1 MALWPSTAT
10 APHSGTLR
18 HHPPR
23 CGEEHAMAIPTTGRP
38 SAGSLT
44 FLGGAGTVTGSK
56 YLVRTPRA
64 SVLVECGLFQGLRE
78 LRRQN
83 WEPLQVP
90 AASVHAVVIT
100 HAHLDHSGYL
110 PRLVKDGF
118 TGLIH
123 ATPETVRLAAIVLRD
138 SAHLLEEEAE
148 LANKQGWSKHKPA
161 LPLYDTEDVERCL
174 KQFVELDFD
183 TTAEIADGVHC
194 RFSNAGHILGS
205 AWAKLTLEN
214 TANTVNTASTPTT
227 AGTANNSARSTTIAF
242 SGDLGRPQHPLLRP
256 PDPFDGADTL
266 LIESTYG
273 DRRHDDAASSARF
286 EKAVDSTLKH
296 GGTVLIPAFAID
308 RTEMILHELTHLA
321 ARGVL
326 RDAPI
331 YVDSPMALK
340 TLDVYSDALKNR
352 RPEFLPTVSEQGLAD
367 LYPPHLHL
375 ARTQEESM
383 RIDRQRGP
391 QIVISASGMA
401 TGGRVLHHLEA
412 FLPDHR
418 NTVLIVGFAAAG
430 TRARDLA
437 QGATTLKMHGR
448 YVPVHAN
455 VVVLP
460 GLSAHADYPEILDWL
475 GTAPAP
481 STTYVVH
488 GEPSASEHLRDLI
501 CDRLGW
507 TTVTPRLGEKVL
519 LP

>member
-1 MALWPSTAT
+1 
-10 APHSGTLR
+10 
-18 HHPPR
+18 
-23 CGEEHAMAIPTTGRP
+23 MAIPTTGRP

-78 LRRQN
+78 LRRRN
-83 WEPLQVP
+83 WQPFPVDP
-90 AASVHAVVIT
+90 AGIDAVVIT
-100 HAHLDHSGYL
+100 HAHLDHCGYV

-118 TGLIH
+118 AGLVH
-123 ATPETVRLAAIVLRD
+123 ATPETIELAAIVLRD

-148 LANKQGWSKHKPA
+148 LANKQGWSKHDPA
-161 LPLYDTEDVERCL
+161 LPLYDAEDVERCL
-174 KQFVELDFD
+174 RQFVELDFD
-183 TTAEIADGVHC
+183 TPAEIADGVHC

-205 AWAKLTLEN
+205 SWATLTLKDATDLPDTGETEDTAN
-214 TANTVNTASTPTT
+214 TANTTDTADAAHAEAT
-227 AGTANNSARSTTIAF
+227 AHAAHTADTAQSTTIAF
-242 SGDLGRPQHPLLRP
+242 SGDLGRPGHPLLRP
-256 PDPFDGADTL
+256 PTPFDGADTL

-273 DRRHDDAASSARF
+273 DRRHDDATSAARF
-286 EKAVDSTLKH
+286 EKAVDTTLKH
-296 GGTVLIPAFAID
+296 GGTVLIPAFAVD
-308 RTEMILHELTHLA
+308 RTEMILHELTRLA
-321 ARGVL
+321 RRGVL

-331 YVDSPMALK
+331 YVDSPMALT
-340 TLDVYSDALKNR
+340 TLDIYADALKNH
-352 RPEFLPTVSEQGLAD
+352 RPQFLPTVSEHGLED
-367 LYPPHLHL
+367 LIPPRLHL

-383 RIDRQRGP
+383 RIDAQRGP

-418 NTVLIVGFAAAG
+418 NTVLIVGFAAVG

-460 GLSAHADYPEILDWL
+460 GLSAHADYPEILNWL
-475 GTAPAP
+475 GTAPP
-481 STTYVVH
+481 PNTTYVVH
-488 GEPSASEHLRDLI
+488 GEPSASEYLRDLI
-501 CDRLGW
+501 SDRLRW
-507 TTVTPRLGEKVL
+507 TAVIPHPGEKVL